1 MHVTIL
7 ALGSHGDVLPY
18 ALLGGALRRAG
29 HEVRLATFA
38 GFAPMAAQHDLVLHS
53 VEGDAASLMQSGGGL
68 ALSEAGQSIPRM
80 LRGIRRSFGAMADAY
95 GRAFADPSLRQAD
108 LIVNQLPGGLYA
120 TDLAEKAGLPLVH
133 GSVIPLTPTRAMPM
147 PAFPQW
153 PASLPGYNRLTYRL
167 AEQLVWQMFRR
178 AVNRWRQEALGMPAA
193 PFWGRMRLPGVPVL
207 NAFSRH
213 VVPRPPDWGSHVHLT
228 GYWFAED
235 EAWQPPD
242 ALCRF
247 LEEGAPPVFV
257 GFGSMP
263 VRQPQQTASL
273 LLEALRRSGQ
283 RAILHTGWAR
293 LPANAMPEDVYA
305 LDYAPYSWLFPRMAA
320 VVHHGGAGTTG
331 AALRAGV
338 PSLVVP
344 FLFDQFFWGRRL
356 QALRVGPAP
365 YPFKKLSATTLA
377 QAIRRMVED
386 RDMQRR
392 AATLGAKIRA
402 EDGLARAVV
411 LVEEYGC

>member
-1 MHVTIL
+1 
-7 ALGSHGDVLPY
+7 
-18 ALLGGALRRAG
+18 
-29 HEVRLATFA
+29 
-38 GFAPMAAQHDLVLHS
+38 
-53 VEGDAASLMQSGGGL
+53 
-68 ALSEAGQSIPRM
+68 
-80 LRGIRRSFGAMADAY
+80 
-95 GRAFADPSLRQAD
+95 
-108 LIVNQLPGGLYA
+108 
-120 TDLAEKAGLPLVH
+120 
-133 GSVIPLTPTRAMPM
+133 
-147 PAFPQW
+147 
-153 PASLPGYNRLTYRL
+153 
-167 AEQLVWQMFRR
+167 
-178 AVNRWRQEALGMPAA
+178 
-193 PFWGRMRLPGVPVL
+193 
-207 NAFSRH
+207 
-213 VVPRPPDWGSHVHLT
+213 
-228 GYWFAED
+228 
-235 EAWQPPD
+235 
-242 ALCRF
+242 
-247 LEEGAPPVFV
+247 
-257 GFGSMP
+257 
-263 VRQPQQTASL
+263 
-273 LLEALRRSGQ
+273 
-283 RAILHTGWAR
+283 
-293 LPANAMPEDVYA
+293 MPEDVYA